1 MRHLLPAIR
10 ILFGAWLLGAGTNH
24 FFLLIWPVPEG
35 SEPLGIQLIG
45 ALAHSGLLDIA
56 MGILLA
62 AGALILVGLLVPF
75 ALCMAMPVI
84 VGAAYW
90 AVLLERDPVS
100 AVLALAALA
109 LNALLMLAY
118 LDHYRGALQVRA
130 MAMGESDAAGE
141 SYERTYSLPLTG
153 ISPVQFSTA
162 LVPSLGAAAFYHF
175 MVPSLLALYCLLVL
189 VVPAALLLVRGV
201 RGMKRSS

>member
-1 MRHLLPAIR
+1 MKHLLPAMR
-10 ILFGAWLLGAGTNH
+10 VLFGAWLLGAGINH
-24 FFLLIWPVPEG
+24 FFLLIWPVPKG

-62 AGALILVGLLVPF
+62 AGALILAGQLVPF
-75 ALCMAMPVI
+75 ALCMALPVV

-90 AVLLERDPVS
+90 AVLLERNPVP
-100 AVLALAALA
+100 AMLALAALA

-118 LDHYRGALQVRA
+118 LDHYRGVLQVRA
-130 MAMGESDAAGE
+130 LAVGESDTDGA
-141 SYERTYSLPLTG
+141 SYERTYSLPLSG
-153 ISPVQFSTA
+153 ISPAQFAVA
-162 LVPSLGAAAFYHF
+162 LVPLLGAGAFYYF
-175 MVPSLLALYCLLVL
+175 LVPSLLAFYCLLML
-189 VVPAALLLVRGV
+189 AVPAAVLLVRRV